1 MKKLIL
7 GLLAISFAFGAEGVF
22 RYQVG
27 DLEAIAIKDRDTN
40 MGKEILLDPDAP
52 IVKEVLADNQN
63 PSSINAFVIRSS
75 APQTRFPTI
84 LIDTGTGGDI
94 FANLKEANIA
104 LDSIEIIL
112 IAHMHGDHIG
122 GLIQNGKATFK
133 NAAVFLPKNDLG
145 YWLGS
150 GDDNKKAAIAL
161 QEVYGDRL
169 ATFEWDKEIAGAIK
183 TIRAEGHTPG
193 HSAFLIES
201 KGQKLFIVGDLIH
214 SIKVQTAD
222 PTQSVVYDVDP
233 VLAASTRKKLLNYA
247 ANANLQ
253 IAGMHI
259 PFPGIGKVV
268 KEKDGFRFTPIER
281 P

>member
-7 GLLAISFAFGAEGVF
+7 GLLAIGFAFGADGVF

-63 PSSINAFVIRSS
+63 PSSINVFVIRSS

-112 IAHMHGDHIG
+112 ITHMHGDHIG

-150 GDDNKKAAIAL
+150 GDDNRKAAMAL

-169 ATFEWDKEIAGAIK
+169 ATFEWDKEIARAIK
-183 TIRAEGHTPG
+183 TIKAEGHTPG

-201 KGQKLFIVGDLIH
+201 KGQKLFIVSDLIH

-222 PTQSVVYDVDP
+222 PSQSVVYDVDP

-268 KEKDGFRFTPIER
+268 KEKDGFKFTPIER